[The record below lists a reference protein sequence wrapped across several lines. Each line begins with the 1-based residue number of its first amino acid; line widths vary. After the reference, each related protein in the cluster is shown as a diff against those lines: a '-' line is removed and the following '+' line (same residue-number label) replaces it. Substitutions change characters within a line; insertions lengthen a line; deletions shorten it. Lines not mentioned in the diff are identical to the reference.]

1 MMAAHEL
8 SLIAKAEPARV
19 IRDAEAWPRSLG
31 KPVIAIGNF
40 DGLHRG
46 HRAVIAEAKTLGA
59 ALNAPVA
66 LLTFEPHPRS
76 FFKPDAPLFR
86 LTPEHIKAVILGR
99 MGVETMIVLPFDATM
114 AAMTATEF
122 AEQILFSS
130 LDVAG
135 IVVGHDF
142 HFGKGREGSPAFVE
156 TICKQ
161 HARASRI
168 VSPLKDGAEPVS
180 SSAIRA
186 ALADGDM
193 QRANALLGY
202 RYLFKSDVRHG
213 EKIGRT
219 LGYPTANLKM
229 PENSVLKHGIYAVRA
244 SVDGVVYGGVAS
256 YGRRPTFDNGA
267 PLFEAFLFDFAGDL
281 YGKTLAVE
289 CLHYLRGEEKFA
301 SVDDLVVQMHKD
313 ADLARAIVA
322 APLDTNAPSLLPV

>member
-1 MMAAHEL
+1 MPATEL
-8 SLIAKAEPARV
+8 SLLAHAPSAPV
-19 IRDAEAWPRSLG
+19 IHGADAWPRTIG

-46 HRAVIAEAKTLGA
+46 HRAVIAEAKALA
-59 ALNAPVA
+59 QALNAPTA

-86 LTPEHIKAVILGR
+86 LTPEHMKAVILGR
-99 MGVETMIVLPFDATM
+99 MGIDAMIVLPFNAEM
-114 AAMTATEF
+114 AALTATEF
-122 AEQILFSS
+122 AETILFGA

-142 HFGKGREGSPAFVE
+142 HFGKGREGSPAFIE
-156 TICKQ
+156 TICKERG
-161 HARASRI
+161 RASRI
-168 VSPLKDGAEPVS
+168 VSPLKEGTEPVS
-180 SSAIRA
+180 SSAIRQ
-186 ALADGDM
+186 ALSEGDLPL
-193 QRANALLGY
+193 ANRLLGY
-202 RYLFKSDVRHG
+202 RYLFDSDVRHG

-244 SVDGVVYGGVAS
+244 SVDGTVYGGVAS

-267 PLFEAFLFDFAGDL
+267 PLFEAYLFDFSGDL

-289 CLHYLRGEEKFA
+289 CLEYLRGEEKFA
-301 SVDDLVVQMHKD
+301 SVDDLVIQMHKD
-313 ADLARAIVA
+313 ADQARAIVA
-322 APLDTNAPSLLPV
+322 RPQDPSAPSLLPV

>member
-1 MMAAHEL
+1 MTAHEL
-8 SLIAKAEPARV
+8 TLLPHAAPARV
-19 IRDAEAWPRSLG
+19 IRGADQWSRGLG
-31 KPVIAIGNF
+31 RPVIAIGNF

-46 HRAVIAEAKTLGA
+46 HRAVIAEAKMLATT
-59 ALNAPVA
+59 LNAPVA

-86 LTPEHIKAVILGR
+86 LTPEPMKAVILGR
-99 MGVETMIVLPFDATM
+99 MGIDMMIVLPFNADM

-122 AEQILFSS
+122 ANKILFGA
-130 LDVAG
+130 LDSAG

-156 TICKQ
+156 TICQQ
-161 HARASRI
+161 HGCASRI

-180 SSAIRA
+180 SSAIRQ
-186 ALADGDM
+186 ALEVGDM
-193 QRANALLGY
+193 PLANRLLGY
-202 RYLFKSDVRHG
+202 RYLFESDVRHG

-229 PENSVLKHGIYAVRA
+229 PDNSILKHGIYAVRA
-244 SVDGVVYGGVAS
+244 SVDGTVYGGVAS

-267 PLFEAFLFDFAGDL
+267 PLFEAYLFDFSGDL

-289 CLHYLRGEEKFA
+289 CLEYLRGEEKFT
-301 SVDDLVVQMHKD
+301 SVDDLVIQMHKD
-313 ADLARAIVA
+313 ADAARAIVTV
-322 APLDTNAPSLLPV
+322 PENPSTPSLLPV

>member
-1 MMAAHEL
+1 MAASEL
-8 SLIAKAEPARV
+8 ALLAKAPPARI
-19 IRDAEAWPRSLG
+19 IRGAEAWPRSSG

-46 HRAVIAEAKTLGA
+46 HRAVIAEAKALA
-59 ALNAPVA
+59 ASLNAPTA

-86 LTPEHIKAVILGR
+86 LTPEHLKAVILGR
-99 MGVETMIVLPFDATM
+99 MGVEAMIVLPFNAEM
-114 AAMTATEF
+114 AALTATEF
-122 AEQILFSS
+122 ADTILFGAF
-130 LDVAG
+130 DAAG

-142 HFGKGREGSPAFVE
+142 HFGKGREGSPQFIE

-161 HARASRI
+161 RGRASRI

-180 SSAIRA
+180 SSAIRQ
-186 ALADGDM
+186 ALAEGDLLL
-193 QRANALLGY
+193 ANHLLGY
-202 RYLFKSDVRHG
+202 RYLFDSEVRHG

-219 LGYPTANLKM
+219 LGYPTANLKLA
-229 PENSVLKHGIYAVRA
+229 ENSILKHGIYAVRA
-244 SVDGVVYGGVAS
+244 AVDGSVYGGVAS

-267 PLFEAFLFDFAGDL
+267 PLFEAYLFDFSGDL

-289 CLHYLRGEEKFA
+289 CLEYLRGEEKFA

-313 ADLARAIVA
+313 ADQARAIVA
-322 APLDTNAPSLLPV
+322 RPIDPATPSLLPA

>member
-1 MMAAHEL
+1 MPATELLLLAHAPAA
-8 SLIAKAEPARV
+8 PV
-19 IRDAEAWPRSLG
+19 IHGAGAWPRAMG

-46 HRAVIAEAKTLGA
+46 HRAVIAEAK
-59 ALNAPVA
+59 ALANALQAPTA

-86 LTPEHIKAVILGR
+86 LTPEHMKAVILGR
-99 MGVETMIVLPFDATM
+99 MGVDAMIVLPFNAEM

-122 AEQILFSS
+122 AKEILFGA
-130 LDVAG
+130 LDASGV
-135 IVVGHDF
+135 VVGHDF
-142 HFGKGREGSPAFVE
+142 HFGKGREGSPTFVE
-156 TICKQ
+156 SMCKQ
-161 HARASRI
+161 YGRVSRI
-168 VSPLKDGAEPVS
+168 VSPLIDGSEPVS
-180 SSAIRA
+180 SSAIRS

-202 RYLFKSDVRHG
+202 RFLFESEVRHG

-229 PENSVLKHGIYAVRA
+229 ADNSVLKHGIYAVRA
-244 SVDGVVYGGVAS
+244 SVDGVVFGGVAS

-267 PLFEAFLFDFAGDL
+267 PLFEVYLFEFSGDL

-289 CLHYLRGEEKFA
+289 CLDYLRGEEKFA
-301 SVDDLVVQMHKD
+301 SVDDLIVQMHKD
-313 ADLARAIVA
+313 ADRARAIMA
-322 APLDTNAPSLLPV
+322 APSDPAVPSLLPV

>member
-1 MMAAHEL
+1 MPITEL
-8 SLIAKAEPARV
+8 SLLARAQPTPV
-19 IRDAEAWPRSLG
+19 IHGAEAWPRNFG

-46 HRAVIAEAKTLGA
+46 HRAVIAEAKALAKSLGA
-59 ALNAPVA
+59 PTA

-86 LTPEHIKAVILGR
+86 LTPEPMKAVILGR
-99 MGVETMIVLPFDATM
+99 MGIDAMVVLPFNAAM

-122 AEQILFSS
+122 AERILFGA

-142 HFGKGREGSPAFVE
+142 HFGKGREGSPAFIE
-156 TICKQ
+156 AACKQ
-161 HARASRI
+161 HGCASRI
-168 VSPLKDGAEPVS
+168 VSPLNDGDEPVS

-186 ALADGDM
+186 ALTNGDVP
-193 QRANALLGY
+193 RANQLLGY
-202 RYLFKSDVRHG
+202 RYLFESEVRHG

-229 PENSVLKHGIYAVRA
+229 TDNSVLKYGIYAVRA
-244 SVDGVVYGGVAS
+244 SVDGAIYGGVAS

-267 PLFEAFLFDFAGDL
+267 PLFEAFLFDFSGDL

-289 CLHYLRGEEKFA
+289 CLAYLRGEEKFA
-301 SVDDLVVQMHKD
+301 SIDDLIAQMHKD
-313 ADLARAIVA
+313 ADAARAIVA
-322 APLDTNAPSLLPV
+322 APIDPSAPSLLPV

>member
-1 MMAAHEL
+1 MALPEL
-8 SLIAKAEPARV
+8 TLLPYANPARI
-19 IRDAEAWPRSLG
+19 IRNAGEWPRASG

-46 HRAVIAEAKTLGA
+46 HRTVIAEAKTLGA
-59 ALNAPVA
+59 SLNAPVA
-66 LLTFEPHPRS
+66 LLSFEPHPRS
-76 FFKPDAPLFR
+76 FFKPDVPLFR
-86 LTPEHIKAVILGR
+86 LTPEHMKAVILGR
-99 MGVETMIVLPFDATM
+99 MGVDTMIVLPFDAAM

-122 AEQILFSS
+122 AEKILFGA
-130 LDVAG
+130 LDAAG

-156 TICKQ
+156 SMCRQ
-161 HARASRI
+161 HGRASRI

-186 ALADGDM
+186 ALAEGDV
-193 QRANALLGY
+193 QRANHLLGY
-202 RYLFKSDVRHG
+202 RYLFDSDVRHG

-229 PENSVLKHGIYAVRA
+229 AENSVLKHGIYAVRA
-244 SVDGVVYGGVAS
+244 SVDGTIYGGVAS

-267 PLFEAFLFDFAGDL
+267 PPFEAYLFDFAGDL

-289 CLHYLRGEEKFA
+289 CLDYLRGEEKFA

-313 ADLARAIVA
+313 ADQARAIVT
-322 APLDTNAPSLLPV
+322 APADPSAPSLLPV